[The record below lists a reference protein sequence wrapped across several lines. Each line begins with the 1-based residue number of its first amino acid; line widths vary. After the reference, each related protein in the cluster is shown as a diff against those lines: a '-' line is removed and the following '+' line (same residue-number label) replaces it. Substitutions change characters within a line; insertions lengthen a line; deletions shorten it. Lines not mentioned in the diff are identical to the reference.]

1 MIIDQAH
8 IIMNQTRRS
17 GRHRMSGLTV
27 IIGGI
32 IIIFAMLIAVV
43 IWCEKRDKHGF

>member
-1 MIIDQAH
+1 
-8 IIMNQTRRS
+8 MNAI
-17 GRHRMSGLTV
+17 GI

-32 IIIFAMLIAVV
+32 ITIFVMLLAVV